1 MIRSKNFWVGAVL
14 FSIIPLLLID
24 ISVHVI
30 DWKKDVREEV
40 ITLVHNSDTY
50 TQSQKTEALDTL
62 LEREKTLNFLLYVK
76 SFLCLL
82 LLSLSIYYFKKYRR
96 QREQPVW
103 KPIAFTVALAACF
116 LAVKIIVVTQTSN
129 SSKIKILNFEP
140 SEYSFMGL
148 YDKNFKG
155 KVVYVDFWGT
165 TCGPCLQEFRNST
178 KPLKE
183 KYKSEQGLAFLY
195 VSQGNE
201 YLWKK
206 QIEKYNVEGH
216 HVFVDNEQYD
226 KLYKKAVNDSGTLIT
241 MPRYLIINK
250 KGEIVVTDA
259 KRPSEKDS
267 LYIELD
273 KYLAQSN

>member
-1 MIRSKNFWVGAVL
+1 MIRSKSFWIGAIL

-30 DWKKDVREEV
+30 DWKKDVREEI
-40 ITLVHNSDTY
+40 ITLVHDLNTY
-50 TQSQKTEALDTL
+50 TKSQKTEALDVL
-62 LEREKTLNFLLYVK
+62 LEREQTLNFLLYVK

-82 LLSLSIYYFKKYRR
+82 LLSLSFYFFKKYRKK
-96 QREQPVW
+96 REQPFW
-103 KPIAFTVALAACF
+103 KPIAFAVALTACF
-116 LAVKIIVVTQTSN
+116 MAVKIIVVTQTSN
-129 SSKIKILNFEP
+129 NDKIKILSFEP
-140 SEYSFMGL
+140 AEYSFERL
-148 YDKNFKG
+148 YDKNFRG

-183 KYKSEQGLAFLY
+183 KYKAEQGLVYLY
-195 VSQGNE
+195 VSQGNK

-206 QIEKYNVEGH
+206 QIEKYNVEGY
-216 HVFVDNEQYD
+216 HVFVNDDQYE
-226 KLYKKAVNDSGTLIT
+226 KLYKKAVNDNGTIIT

-250 KGEIVVTDA
+250 KGDIVVTDA

-267 LYIELD
+267 LGIELD
-273 KYLAQSN
+273 KYLAQNN